1 MFTKLP
7 HIAYLSS
14 GHNTMYR
21 LGKLKTL
28 LHRNR
33 LTLGTQD
40 LHQSA
45 SQINRINKILIAN
58 RGEIACRI
66 TKTAKKLGVKTVAV
80 YSDAD
85 RNSMHVEQAD
95 EAYYIGPANSSQ
107 SYLRQDKIISVAKK
121 AKCQAVHPGYGFLS
135 ENTEFAELCQK
146 ENIVFIGPP
155 ASAIRDMGIKNTSK
169 TIMTKAGVP
178 IIEGYH
184 GEDQTNETL
193 LTEARKIGF
202 PLMIKAVRG
211 GGGKGMRIALTES
224 DFAEALESARTESE
238 KAFGDSAVLL
248 EKYIAE
254 PRHVEVQIFA
264 DKYENVV
271 YLFERDCSVQRRH
284 QKVIEEAP
292 APGISQKL
300 RKELGEAAIRAAKA
314 VGYVGAGTVEFIMD
328 RNNHSFHF
336 MEMNTRLQVEHP
348 VTEAI
353 TGLDLVEWQLRVA
366 SGEELPLKQEQI
378 TLKGHAFEA
387 RIYAENPRNGFL
399 PGAGQ
404 LLYLK
409 HPEAADNVRVETGV
423 RQNDEVSVHYD
434 PMIAKLVVWG
444 KDRREALDILRSKLS
459 EYNIAGLDTNIE
471 FIKTLCVHSK
481 FVNGEV
487 HTGFIEENFEEL
499 FPKLQISNDV
509 LIQGALATIL
519 HDNANSLS
527 MSLETKDPFSPFA
540 VEIGLRLN
548 HVLKHTFNFNVGKES
563 HIVETKFAEPDVY
576 LMRVNRL
583 GPWRK
588 VSGTL
593 KKTNDDA
600 LELAT
605 EIDGVI
611 IKSRIVKLNNNLHI
625 FTKNREW
632 QLVLPAPK
640 FMSLSLNQAEQNPCA
655 ALSPMPGLVDKI
667 FVNKGDVVKKG
678 DSLLVIVAMKMEH
691 IIKAS
696 VDGIVEDVLCCKG
709 DNVAKN
715 KLLVKLTEAKI

>member
-1 MFTKLP
+1 
-7 HIAYLSS
+7 
-14 GHNTMYR
+14 MYHF
-21 LGKLKTL
+21 GKF
-28 LHRNR
+28 NR
-33 LTLGTQD
+33 PIFCRAPLISCIRESHHTT
-40 LHQSA
+40 
-45 SQINRINKILIAN
+45 SQFNRINKILIAN

-66 TKTAKKLGVKTVAV
+66 TKTAKKLGVKSVAV
-80 YSDAD
+80 YSEAD

-95 EAYYIGPANSSQ
+95 EAYFIGPAQSSQ
-107 SYLRQDKIISVAKK
+107 SYLRQDKIISIAKQ

-135 ENTEFAELCQK
+135 ENTEFAELCQR
-146 ENIVFIGPP
+146 ENIIFIGPP

-169 TIMTKAGVP
+169 IIMTKAGVP

-202 PLMIKAVRG
+202 PVMIKAVRG
-211 GGGKGMRIALTES
+211 GGGKGMRIALKES
-224 DFAEALESARTESE
+224 DFIEALESARTESE

-248 EKYIAE
+248 EKYVAE

-264 DKYENVV
+264 DKHGNAV
-271 YLFERDCSVQRRH
+271 YLFERDCSIQRRH

-292 APGISQKL
+292 APGISRKL
-300 RKELGEAAIRAAKA
+300 RQELGEAAVRAAKA

-328 RNNHSFHF
+328 RNDYSFYF

-378 TLKGHAFEA
+378 TLNGHAFEA

-409 HPEAADNVRVETGV
+409 PPQVTDNVRVETGV

-444 KDRREALDILRSKLS
+444 KDRLEAVNVLKSKLS

-471 FIKTLCVHSK
+471 FIKDLCAHPK
-481 FVNGEV
+481 FQNGQV
-487 HTGFIEENFEEL
+487 HTGFIEENFEQL
-499 FPKLQISNDV
+499 FPKLCIPNQV
-509 LIQGALATIL
+509 LIQGALACIL
-519 HDNANSLS
+519 YEDIDSLS
-527 MSLETKDPFSPFA
+527 ASLETKDPFSPFA
-540 VEIGLRLN
+540 IETGFRLN
-548 HVLKHTFNFNVGKES
+548 HVLKHTFQFNIENENN
-563 HIVETKFAEPDVY
+563 IVEVKYPEPDMY

-588 VSGTL
+588 VIGTL
-593 KKTNDDA
+593 KKIDGA
-600 LELAT
+600 SELFI
-605 EIDGVI
+605 EIDGI
-611 IKSRIVKLNNNLHI
+611 ITKVRTVKLNNKLHI
-625 FTKNREW
+625 FTKDREW
-632 QLVLPAPK
+632 QLIIPTPK
-640 FMSLSLNQAEQNPCA
+640 FVTALTSQSEQNPYST
-655 ALSPMPGLVDKI
+655 LSPMPGLVEKI
-667 FVNKGDVVKKG
+667 FVNKGDTVKKG
-678 DSLLVIVAMKMEH
+678 DSLLVIVAMKMEYA
-691 IIKAS
+691 IKAS
-696 VDGIVEDVLCCKG
+696 TNGIVEDVLCSIG
-709 DNVAKN
+709 DNVPKD
-715 KLLVKLTEAKI
+715 KLLVKLTEAKV

>member
-1 MFTKLP
+1 MYHFGKLNS
-7 HIAYLSS
+7 ILYRGQLSS
-14 GHNTMYR
+14 CAR
-21 LGKLKTL
+21 
-28 LHRNR
+28 
-33 LTLGTQD
+33 D
-40 LHQSA
+40 SHQSA
-45 SQINRINKILIAN
+45 SQFNRINKILIAN

-66 TKTAKKLGVKTVAV
+66 TRTAKKLGVKTVAV
-80 YSDAD
+80 YSEAD

-95 EAYYIGPANSSQ
+95 EAYCIGPAQSSQ
-107 SYLRQDKIISVAKK
+107 SYLRQDKIISVAKR

-135 ENTEFAELCQK
+135 ENTEFAELCQR
-146 ENIVFIGPP
+146 ENIIFIGPP

-169 TIMTKAGVP
+169 TIMMKAGIP

-184 GEDQTNETL
+184 GKDQSNETL
-193 LTEARKIGF
+193 LIEARKIGF

-211 GGGKGMRIALTES
+211 GGGKGMRIALKES
-224 DFAEALESARTESE
+224 DFIEALESARTESE

-248 EKYIAE
+248 EKYIAK

-264 DKYENVV
+264 DKHGNAV

-292 APGISQKL
+292 APDISQKL
-300 RKELGEAAIRAAKA
+300 RQELGEAAVRAAKA

-328 RNNHSFHF
+328 RNSHSFHF

-378 TLKGHAFEA
+378 TLNGHAFEA

-409 HPEAADNVRVETGV
+409 LPQTTDNVRVETGV

-444 KDRREALDILRSKLS
+444 KDRNEALNILRSKLN

-471 FIKTLCVHSK
+471 FIKDLCIHPK
-481 FVNGEV
+481 FQNGEV
-487 HTGFIEENFEEL
+487 HTGFIEENFEQL
-499 FPKLQISNDV
+499 FSKLHIPNSV
-509 LIQGALATIL
+509 LIQGALAWIL
-519 HDNANSLS
+519 YEDVDSLS
-527 MSLETKDPFSPFA
+527 ASLETKDPFSPFA
-540 VEIGLRLN
+540 VETGLRLN
-548 HVLKHTFNFNVGKES
+548 HVLKHTFYFNVDNEDN
-563 HIVETKFAEPDVY
+563 IVEVKYSEPDMY
-576 LMRVNRL
+576 LIRVNRL

-588 VSGTL
+588 AIGTL
-593 KKTNDDA
+593 KKIDGA
-600 LELAT
+600 LELFT
-605 EIDGVI
+605 EIDGI
-611 IKSRIVKLNNNLHI
+611 TTKTRTVKLNNKLHI
-625 FTKNREW
+625 FTKDREW
-632 QLVLPAPK
+632 QLIIPTPK
-640 FMSLSLNQAEQNPCA
+640 FVTTLTSQTEQNPHT
-655 ALSPMPGLVDKI
+655 ALSPMPGLVEKI
-667 FVNKGDVVKKG
+667 FVNKGDAVKKG

-696 VDGIVEDVLCCKG
+696 TNGIVENVLCSIG
-709 DNVAKN
+709 DNVAKD
-715 KLLVKLTEAKI
+715 KILIKLTEAKI